1 MAAQT
6 AIEYGARRVRL
17 LEFDGSGRRL
27 RVLGVRDVT
36 LAVPA
41 ELLMLEDL
49 ADTPRGADVPEPEK
63 GDDPDDVRA
72 RAIAEAVSASG
83 FVRDPSGM
91 AFPSAHAMFREFD
104 LPFTARDQIEK
115 VVKFECESHFPGDM
129 EDLVVQHVVLRQTRD
144 KSHLLAVAVRKDD
157 LLDRLDILDESG
169 LDPMFVELDDFALYH
184 ALVGTGVAGECGER
198 AVVVNAQDATTS
210 LLFLQA
216 GKLYAL
222 RSIRIGTAGVAH
234 GAADARER
242 ELETAR
248 IHDVLGRL
256 VREVRR
262 TLGTL
267 PDFGAPGRV
276 LLTGSGS
283 RLPGFAEAVG
293 QAFGAKA
300 EELDLLARVDHKLGD
315 EDAARCAADIGVA
328 LGVAYKLNGLDE
340 TLTDFRRDEAAYTRK
355 FDQVKTPL
363 IVLSFLVFLLVAF
376 LGLDKYMEARR
387 VRKEFELMVAVGQD
401 QLAELLGDRQ
411 AAEQRI
417 ARLDDGPR
425 KVQGLLEATRAL
437 REEIAQKLGRSQSI
451 PDLPSALAV
460 WIEFST
466 LLRANE
472 ETIGRIALERIDI
485 EVMGKEPTLKLKGEV
500 EDAGRYQL
508 LLDTLKTNPM
518 FREIEPGGTRQTA
531 SGLRFEEVSVKLD
544 LTVRAPAAAAAAPV
558 PAAGGG

>member
-17 LEFDGSGRRL
+17 LEFDGSGRKL
-27 RVLGVRDVT
+27 RVLGVRDIE
-36 LAVPA
+36 LEAPA
-41 ELLMLEDL
+41 GLKEGE
-49 ADTPRGADVPEPEK
+49 
-63 GDDPDDVRA
+63 DPDDARA
-72 RAIAEAVSASG
+72 RLIAQAMSEEG
-83 FVRDPSGM
+83 FATDPSGM
-91 AFPSAHAMFREFD
+91 SFPAAHAMSREFD

-115 VVKFECESHFPGDM
+115 VVKFECESHFPGDI
-129 EDLVVQHVVLRQTRD
+129 ENLIVQHIVLRQTRD

-169 LDPMFVELDDFALYH
+169 LDPTFVELDDFALYH
-184 ALVGTGVAGECGER
+184 ALIGTGVTRDCGER

-210 LLFLQA
+210 LLFLQE
-216 GKLYAL
+216 GKLHAV

-234 GAADARER
+234 GAREAREK
-242 ELETAR
+242 EIETAR

-267 PDFGAPGRV
+267 PDFGTPGKV

-283 RLPGFAEAVG
+283 RLPGFAEALG
-293 QAFGAKA
+293 EAFGAPA
-300 EELDLLARVDHKLGD
+300 EELDLLARVDHKLDD
-315 EDAARCAADIGVA
+315 EDAERCAADIGVA

-340 TLTDFRRDEAAYTRK
+340 TLTDFRREEAAYTRK

-376 LGLDKYMEARR
+376 LGLDKFMEARK
-387 VRKEFELMVAVGQD
+387 VRKEFDLMVSVGQE
-401 QLAELLGDRQ
+401 QLGEMLNDNE
-411 AAEQRI
+411 AAAQRI
-417 ARLDDGPR
+417 AHFPHGPR
-425 KVQGLLEATRAL
+425 KVLGLLEATRSL

-460 WIEFST
+460 WIEFSD

-472 ETIGRIALERIDI
+472 DAIGRIALERIDI

-500 EDAGRYQL
+500 ADAAHYQL
-508 LLDTLKTNPM
+508 LLDMFKGHPM
-518 FREIEPGGTRQTA
+518 FHRVEPGGTRAMPTG
-531 SGLRFEEVSVKLD
+531 SLRFEEVSIRLD
-544 LTVRAPAAAAAAPV
+544 LTSAAAPAAAAPAAP
-558 PAAGGG
+558 AAPDGEKT